1 MTRSDGGLLQRWGLV
16 PLRLVVGLVFLM
28 HGGQKLLDFGV
39 SGVSDM
45 LLKLGFP
52 VPTFF
57 AVVLM
62 ILEPVGGLAVLF
74 GVYTRPLAF
83 LLAVEMSVAI
93 PVARWKGGFFT
104 PYGYE
109 FELTLLG
116 ACLTIAA
123 LGAGDISLQ
132 RLLQRKPDRSP
143 DRAPGQSA

>member
-1 MTRSDGGLLQRWGLV
+1 MTPSGNGFLQKWGLV
-16 PLRLVVGLVFLM
+16 PLRLVVGTVFLM
-28 HGGQKLLDFGV
+28 HGGQKLFDFGI

-52 VPTFF
+52 VPVFW
-57 AVVLM
+57 AWVLM
-62 ILEPVGGLAVLF
+62 ILEPLGGFAVLF
-74 GVYTRPLAF
+74 GWYARPLAF

-116 ACLTIAA
+116 ACLTIAM
-123 LGAGDISLQ
+123 LGAGDISLA
-132 RLLQRKPDRSP
+132 RLLRRGSAGRGAD
-143 DRAPGQSA
+143 QST

>member
-1 MTRSDGGLLQRWGLV
+1 MTRTADGIMRTWGLV

-28 HGGQKLLDFGV
+28 HGGQKILDFGL

-45 LLKLGFP
+45 LAKLGFP
-52 VPTFF
+52 MATFF
-57 AVVLM
+57 AIVLM
-62 ILEPVGGLAVLF
+62 VLEPLGGLAVLL

-83 LLAVEMSVAI
+83 LLAVEMSIAI

-116 ACLTIAA
+116 ACLTIAL

-132 RLLQRKPDRSP
+132 RLLRRPPD
-143 DRAPGQSA
+143 QST